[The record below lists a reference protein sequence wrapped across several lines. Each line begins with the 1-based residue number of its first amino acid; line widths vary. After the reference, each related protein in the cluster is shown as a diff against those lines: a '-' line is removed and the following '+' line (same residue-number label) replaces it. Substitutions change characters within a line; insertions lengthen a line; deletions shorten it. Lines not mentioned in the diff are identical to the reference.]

1 LLASSPLFC
10 LPSLPSVVAAPFLA
24 HHLHI
29 ARFQLKACVAQAFQ
43 TILTE
48 IYRLVSKRPIDG
60 GAAGS
65 GGKKD
70 APSAGERRALML
82 GLTRGQRLVCDVEF
96 RRCHHCPSRTR
107 QEGWLLLNCFAD
119 VFSRCKR
126 WRSSPFSFKLFVLS
140 HTPQTIN

>member
-1 LLASSPLFC
+1 MLASSPLFC
-10 LPSLPSVVAAPFLA
+10 LPSLPSVVFTPFLA

-29 ARFQLKACVAQAFQ
+29 VCCQLKACVAQAFQ

-70 APSAGERRALML
+70 APSAGERRALIL
-82 GLTRGQRLVCDVEF
+82 GLACGQRLLSDAEF
-96 RRCHHCPSRTR
+96 RRRHHCPSRTR
-107 QEGWLLLNCFAD
+107 QEGRLLLNCFAD
-119 VFSRCKR
+119 VFFCVASVGVSLRFH
-126 WRSSPFSFKLFVLS
+126 SSCSFYLTLHK
-140 HTPQTIN
+140 Q